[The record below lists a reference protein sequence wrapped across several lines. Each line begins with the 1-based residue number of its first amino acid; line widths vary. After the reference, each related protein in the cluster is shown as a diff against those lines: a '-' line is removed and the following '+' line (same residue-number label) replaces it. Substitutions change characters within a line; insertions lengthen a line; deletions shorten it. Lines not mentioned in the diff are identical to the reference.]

1 MNTDTRSPGP
11 ATGWFKSTFSNPS
24 QDCVEVLFD
33 TEHVH
38 VRDSKDQGTG
48 LVLTLDARH
57 WPDFL
62 AEALGTVETGSNRA
76 LRIRPTDDGGARLRT
91 PDGGTALTFT
101 PAEWDAFTAGART
114 GEFDL
119 PNARHAEAPAM
130 R

>member
-1 MNTDTRSPGP
+1 MNTDTRSPEP

-38 VRDSKDQGTG
+38 VRDSKGQGTG
-48 LVLTLDARH
+48 PVLTLAARH
-57 WPDFL
+57 WPGFL
-62 AEALGTVETGSNRA
+62 AEALGHAEAGSNRA
-76 LRIRPTDDGGARLRT
+76 LRIQQTSDGGTQLRA

-119 PNARHAEAPAM
+119 PNARHAEAPAT